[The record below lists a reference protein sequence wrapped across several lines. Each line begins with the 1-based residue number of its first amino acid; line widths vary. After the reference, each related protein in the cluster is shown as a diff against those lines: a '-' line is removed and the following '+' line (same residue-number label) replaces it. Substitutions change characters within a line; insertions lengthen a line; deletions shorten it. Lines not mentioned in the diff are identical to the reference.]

1 VCHFPGTITRQ
12 PYYGGKNEIQSS
24 MPVFIL
30 KVVDYMEGP
39 VTIFKQTTAG
49 LKNEADTKCPERLE

>member
-1 VCHFPGTITRQ
+1 ME
-12 PYYGGKNEIQSS
+12 KSEIQSS
-24 MPVFIL
+24 MPLFIL
-30 KVVDYMEGP
+30 QVVDYMEGP